1 MLTLILLV
9 VLGGGAGLAAV
20 WLVDAR
26 GLPGLVGWFEGRS
39 LRRSSRPDTTPRR
52 AEAPLPAASAQAEPM
67 ERFPVEEPSPTAEA
81 AAVLTYEPVQTTA
94 EPPPPTS
101 SSGRRDGEQ
110 IPAAYTAIEG
120 SYRDVTRVPAWRK
133 LVSLATLLGILLVVG
148 VTIAALAAAT
158 FGAIAELV
166 DGAVG

>member
-1 MLTLILLV
+1 M

-26 GLPGLVGWFEGRS
+26 GLSGLVGWFEGRS
-39 LRRSSRPDTTPRR
+39 LRRSARRDTTPQR
-52 AEAPLPAASAQAEPM
+52 AGAPLPTAAAQAEAT
-67 ERFPVEEPSPTAEA
+67 ERFPIEEPSPTTEA
-81 AAVLTYEPVQTTA
+81 AAVLTYEPVHTTA
-94 EPPPPTS
+94 EPLPPTS
-101 SSGRRDGEQ
+101 PSGRWDGKK

-120 SYRDVTRVPAWRK
+120 SYRDVTRVPPWRK
-133 LVSLATLLGILLVVG
+133 LVSLVTLLGILLVVG
-148 VTIAALAAAT
+148 VTIAALAGAT